1 MQWITRIGLVLV
13 VVIAGGWIFRA
24 EIALFGINRMM
35 AAENEIGPTQE
46 VVWSSGGDAEGRSLE
61 ERPPNIVLIL
71 ADDLGW
77 NDVSMNGPNPTTQT
91 PNIDALAAEG
101 ITFTQGYAANGT
113 CAPSR
118 AALMSGR
125 YGTRFG
131 FEFTPTPTGMMP
143 IVELLGNAV
152 ERPLQPPTVS
162 NTEQASL
169 SYDEMGMPP
178 SEITLAELLA
188 DQGYHTVHIGKWH
201 LGRVNGMAAHEQG
214 FAESLLMASGLYGRR
229 DDQDVIQARQNFDP
243 IDRFLWAALNFA
255 ASFNGGPRFEP
266 PKYLTDYYTDQAV
279 KVIEANKDRPFFL
292 YLAHWAPHTPLQA
305 SKEDYEA
312 LSHIELHRERVY
324 AAMIRSLDRGVG
336 RVMQALKTNGI
347 DENTL
352 VMFTSDNGGAGYI
365 GLPDVNEPYRGWKIT
380 LFEGGI
386 RVPFLARWP
395 ARLPAGETFDAP
407 VHHFDMYAT
416 AAAAAGADLP
426 TDRVMDGVD
435 LTAYITGID
444 TSQAPHEY
452 LFFRS
457 GAAQAVRDGRW
468 KLMVSAPEGQPRKE
482 WLFDLSAEG
491 EWRDLLAEQ
500 PDIAARLREAL
511 AGHNH
516 EQEPSRW
523 PWVMTNAYNVDR
535 DLSEEDQPDDE
546 FAYWSN

>member
-152 ERPLQPPTVS
+152 ERPLQPLTVS

-523 PWVMTNAYNVDR
+523 PWVITNAYNVDR